1 MNYLQFKLP
10 IGYAEVGSLD
20 ELREHMTAQIL
31 EYIDNGLLEYWLQ
44 SIQKSEIFQFIST
57 LNHPDAASRLVA
69 VGDYFNLK
77 INLEVAEQALVNC
90 TTPIKE
96 IENILNNDA
105 IELEISEI
113 QSKIDKKIKEIEL
126 EFSKKSS
133 ENYLLKCNHDLLKHR
148 IKFIIIIS
156 KNEFNQDNENCLEIL
171 IQELLLSKNQSNE
184 KFIDSI
190 IQTLKNPN
198 ESYHDS
204 LNRFPELHFGETE

>member
-1 MNYLQFKLP
+1 M
-10 IGYAEVGSLD
+10 GHTEVGSLD

-44 SIQKSEIFQFIST
+44 SIQKSEIFHFIST
-57 LNHPDAASRLVA
+57 LNHPEAASRLVA
-69 VGDYFNLK
+69 VSNYFNLK
-77 INLEVAEQALVNC
+77 INLDIAEKSLNNY

-105 IELEISEI
+105 IEMEIIEI
-113 QSKIDKKIKEIEL
+113 QSKIDKNIKEIEL
-126 EFSKKSS
+126 EFNKKSS

-156 KNEFNQDNENCLEIL
+156 KNEFNQDNENYLGTL
-171 IQELLLSKNQSNE
+171 IQELLPSKNQSNE

-190 IQTLKNPN
+190 IQILKNPN